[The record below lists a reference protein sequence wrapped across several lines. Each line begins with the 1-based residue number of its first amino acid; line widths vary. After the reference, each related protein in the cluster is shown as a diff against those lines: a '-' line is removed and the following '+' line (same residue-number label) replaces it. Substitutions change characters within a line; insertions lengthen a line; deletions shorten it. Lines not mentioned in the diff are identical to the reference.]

1 MKQLIFF
8 LFTLICSTVTAQDAS
23 IQKIRL
29 ETQRTIK
36 KPLDTS
42 NKIWKK
48 GGLYGINISQ
58 GSLSN
63 WAAGGDN
70 FSLSVNSI
78 LNLFAFYKK
87 GKTSWDNTF
96 DFNLG
101 YVNTTSIGGRKND
114 DRFDRTGCQYKFCFL
129 IVALQVGGK
138 GWILHAFLKFR
149 IFA

>member
-1 MKQLIFF
+1 MQKFRSMKQLIFF
-8 LFTLICSTVTAQDAS
+8 VFSFICSTVTAQDAS

-36 KPLDTS
+36 KPTDTS

-78 LNLFAFYKK
+78 LNTYAFYKN
-87 GKTSWDNTF
+87 GKLSWDNTF

-114 DRFDRTGCQYKFCFL
+114 D
-129 IVALQVGGK
+129 
-138 GWILHAFLKFR
+138 
-149 IFA
+149 